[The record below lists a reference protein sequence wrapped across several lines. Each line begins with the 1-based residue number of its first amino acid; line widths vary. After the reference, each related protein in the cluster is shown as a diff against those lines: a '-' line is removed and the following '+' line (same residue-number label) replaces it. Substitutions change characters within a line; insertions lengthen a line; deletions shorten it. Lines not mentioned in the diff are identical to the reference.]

1 MTSDLL
7 HATGAATLTNAT
19 LTLDLNGLSTAT
31 GPITIVSDNS
41 QTGTFSSVNVVNNPH
56 GYAYSL
62 AYGGNSVTVTLSPT
76 VTSSTASL
84 PVTST
89 TMTINGT
96 GFDTTTAHDS
106 VTFNDGVTGTVTA
119 ATGSSL
125 TVSLTNLGSLTGG
138 TALDASV
145 TADGISSGSQVQV
158 ATVAPVVTPSTAS
171 LLASATSMTISGF
184 GFDTTAAHD
193 SVSFDNGVTG
203 SVTGATS
210 SSLTVSLTGLGSVGG
225 GTALHA
231 SVTVDGTSNGSSVQV
246 ATVQSPLANTT
257 TTLTDNGPNPSY
269 VGQAVTFTVNTTG
282 VPDGATVYLDNVNL
296 EDAVIGSV
304 TISGGTGSTTI
315 SSFSWGTAQII
326 AAYGGDGTHAP
337 SQSSQISQV
346 VNIVTTTTCTDNGPN
361 SSLVAVPV
369 SYTVNTTG
377 VPDGSTVYLEDASNS
392 DTVVGSV
399 VVNSSGT
406 GSTTVSS
413 LALGTHEIFAL
424 LRRRPRAT
432 TPASRAR
439 FCKRSLRMRRAGTSS
454 TAMPSTRRFRP
465 SRPSPRTRSL
475 WSDFDRPAAVELG
488 ITMASRYSR

>member
-1 MTSDLL
+1 MNITGGFGAVTSDLL

-96 GFDTTTAHDS
+96 GFDTTTARDS

-158 ATVAPVVTPSTAS
+158 ATVAPVVTSSTANLTGNS
-171 LLASATSMTISGF
+171 TTMTVSGF
-184 GFDTTAAHD
+184 GFDSTSGHD
-193 SVSFDNGVTG
+193 SVTFDHGVTG
-203 SVTGATS
+203 SVTGAS
-210 SSLTVSLTGLGSVGG
+210 STTLTVSLTGLNTVSA

-231 SVTVDGTSNGSSVQV
+231 SVTVDGASSGSPVQV
-246 ATVQSPLANTT
+246 ATVQAAPTSTS
-257 TTLTDNGPNPSY
+257 LTDDGPSPS
-269 VGQAVTFTVNTTG
+269 VSGQGVSYSVNTTG
-282 VPDGATVYLDNVNL
+282 VPDGATVYL
-296 EDAVIGSV
+296 EDASAEDATIGTVVI
-304 TISGGTGSTTI
+304 TGGTASTTV
-315 SSFSWGTAQII
+315 STLSVGTHEIFAS
-326 AAYGGDGTHAP
+326 YGGDLTHG
-337 SQSSQISQV
+337 SSTSTQIQQV
-346 VNIVTTTTCTDNGPN
+346 VNNSTVTTTTTLTDNGPN
-361 SSLVAVPV
+361 PSIVGNSV

-377 VPDGSTVYLEDASNS
+377 VPNGATVELEDADNGNAI
-392 DTVVGSV
+392 VGSV

-406 GSTTVSS
+406 GSTTISNLSV
-413 LALGTHEIFAL
+413 GTHHIFATYTGDDG
-424 LRRRPRAT
+424 LRPQPVESFADANNQSDPGEQRGGQRRLRPRGG
-432 TPASRAR
+432 PEGNRLHR
-439 FCKRSLRMRRAGTSS
+439 NCH
-454 TAMPSTRRFRP
+454 
-465 SRPSPRTRSL
+465 
-475 WSDFDRPAAVELG
+475 D
-488 ITMASRYSR
+488 